1 MSAPASEEF
10 RQAPPAGFW
19 LRAGAYV
26 IDLLL
31 VLAVQFVIQ
40 GLSLIGLPGGLVGL
54 LTFAVPAV
62 YFTWMPVRFSGQT
75 AGKMAAGLAVGRP
88 DGSWMTYPRA
98 LGRWAGYLISSLP
111 LGLGFLAA
119 LFTPEKKALH
129 DFIVD
134 TRVRKVRE
142 IERGRKALVVA
153 AGLLPPALLALGL
166 LSAWLVPG
174 LARLEEE
181 AGGGTRTDL
190 NMIRATVSLHF
201 GDSDG
206 SYPEDLSAVV
216 PQYLQALPAA
226 RTGSHPPSD
235 QVTHYDARVCSG
247 SDELGEEIVPAAL
260 RDTGAWGY
268 VSDPRAPCWGHVFV
282 DCTHADEQGRAWHSY

>member
-1 MSAPASEEF
+1 MQAPTSEEF
-10 RQAPPAGFW
+10 LQAPPAGFW

-26 IDLLL
+26 IDLIL
-31 VLAVQFVIQ
+31 VLAVQLVFQ
-40 GLSLIGLPGGLVGL
+40 GLALAGLPAWLVNL
-54 LTFAVPAV
+54 LTFAVPAA

-75 AGKMAAGLAVGRP
+75 AGKIAAGLAVGRP

-98 LGRWAGYLISSLP
+98 LGRWAGYLLSSLP

-119 LFTPEKKALH
+119 AFTPGKRALH

-142 IERGRKALVVA
+142 IGRGRKALVVA
-153 AGLLPPALLALGL
+153 AGLLPPAALALGL
-166 LSAWLVPG
+166 ASAWMTPG
-174 LARLEEE
+174 LSRLGEE

-190 NMIRATVSLHF
+190 NMIRAAVSMHF

-206 SYPEDLSAVV
+206 AYPESLADLA
-216 PQYLQALPAA
+216 PGYLQALPPA

-235 QVTHYDARVCSG
+235 EITLYDARACSG
-247 SDELGEEIVPAAL
+247 SDELGEEIASAAL

-268 VSDPRAPCWGHVFV
+268 VSDPRAPCWGHVFI
-282 DCTHADEQGRAWHSY
+282 DCTHVDEQGRAWHSY